1 MLKLGMRLLYLGHL
15 HGGAVK
21 RAVLTYE
28 FAAVDGFNCVSGHC
42 RAQLLHSDGGVMVV
56 SVYG

>member
-28 FAAVDGFNCVSGHC
+28 FAAVDGFDCVSGHC
-42 RAQLLHSDGGVMVV
+42 RAHLLNSNRVVMVV